1 MCTANPWYTCGSH
14 VADNTFGVSASI
26 CVPCKIEMFWH
37 VTSLEQKLVFQ
48 VPPTL
53 LPAMWSD
60 LLRTLRSQHPVTTL
74 RIIFGCN
81 FTIWL
86 FVKYASYIFPFY
98 SVFITKNMNLTI
110 FKFTYWCTSSKFHS
124 DLVSRP
130 GKQSHITW
138 LFCWRQWLYIHPN
151 FDEQQLCNL
160 YCQYSSHVM
169 CLNYHI

>member
-60 LLRTLRSQHPVTTL
+60 LHRTLRSQHPVTTL
-74 RIIFGCN
+74 HIMFGCN
-81 FTIWL
+81 FTIWF
-86 FVKYASYIFPFY
+86 FVKYASYTFPLY
-98 SVFITKNMNLTI
+98 PVFITKNILSKI
-110 FKFTYWCTSSKFHS
+110 SSSNFYS

-138 LFCWRQWLYIHPN
+138 PFCWGQWLDIHPTFN
-151 FDEQQLCNL
+151 EQ
-160 YCQYSSHVM
+160 
-169 CLNYHI
+169 